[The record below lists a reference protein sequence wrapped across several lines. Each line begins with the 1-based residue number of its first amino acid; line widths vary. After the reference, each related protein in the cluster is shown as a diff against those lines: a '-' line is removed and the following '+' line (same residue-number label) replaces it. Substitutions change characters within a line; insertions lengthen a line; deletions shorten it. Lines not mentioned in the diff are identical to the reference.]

1 MKTINSDEWRVASD
15 ERNPGANVLRSAPGS
30 REPLVG
36 TALNPQPSTFNR
48 LRAFTL
54 IELLVVMAIIGAL
67 AALLLAVAGPV
78 KTKQKI
84 LNTRA
89 EMDQLITAIEN
100 YKATYGFY
108 PPSPAVPPAVGN
120 PLTLPN
126 QLYYEL
132 AGTVFTNGSYTTL
145 DGNPPS
151 LTPLQ
156 IQGAFG
162 VGGFLNCT
170 KGAGG
175 EDATAA
181 HNFLP
186 ELRPKQYYLFTNI
199 NTGPQGVNLLVAS
212 VGGPDQTYQPVGLP
226 DVNPWRYNSSNP
238 TNNPGGYD
246 LWVQLVIGGKTNL
259 ICNWSKQAQLNSP
272 MP

>member
-1 MKTINSDEWRVASD
+1 MNMKNHESVERRVTSAEGQTGSVPCSICARSTTSD
-15 ERNPGANVLRSAPGS
+15 S
-30 REPLVG
+30 RL
-36 TALNPQPSTFNR
+36 
-48 LRAFTL
+48 AFTL

-89 EMDQLITAIEN
+89 EMDQLVTAIEN

-108 PPSPAVPPAVGN
+108 PPSPPVPPTVGN
-120 PLTLPN
+120 QAVLTIPN

-132 AGTVFTNGSYTTL
+132 AGTIYNSTNNTYTTL
-145 DGNPPS
+145 DGIPPA
-151 LTPLQ
+151 LTPAQ
-156 IQGAFG
+156 VQGAFG
-162 VGGFLNCT
+162 VGGFMNCT
-170 KGAGG
+170 KGASG

-186 ELRPKQYYLFTNI
+186 GLKPKQYYNFTNI

-212 VGGPDQTYQPVGLP
+212 VGGPDLTYKPVGLP
-226 DVNPWRYNSSNP
+226 DVNPWRYNSSSP
-238 TNNPGGYD
+238 TNNPGAYD
-246 LWVQLVIGGKTNL
+246 LWVLLVIGQKTNL
-259 ICNWSKQAQLNSP
+259 ICNWSKQARILTDNSLP
-272 MP
+272 